1 MEPILSVAVPAPTDS
16 GAAIT
21 RSLIIPVYRNEANMA
36 DLIAALTS
44 LDETLGGG
52 LEVVFV
58 IDGSPD
64 MSGAILAEALP
75 RLPFP
80 AKLAFHSRNFGSFAA
95 VRTGLELAEGDVI
108 AGMAADLQEPP
119 ELIVSFFDL
128 LQRDEADIVLGVRNR
143 RADPPLTALLS
154 NMFWWAYRRF
164 VQPAMPRGGV
174 DVFACNAKVRDV
186 LLTIAEPNSSLIA
199 QLFWVGFRRKFVAYD
214 RRARTKGRSGWS
226 WSRRLRY
233 MFDSIISFSDLPIL
247 ALLWVGAFGC
257 VVSVLLG
264 IATAIGRIAGV
275 IAEPG
280 YTSLLLTVLFFGSA
294 ILVAQGIIG
303 CYVWRAFEN
312 TKNRPLQIVT
322 QVIKAPGHRQAAMET
337 AGSGAPDHAS

>member
-1 MEPILSVAVPAPTDS
+1 MSLAAAARTEADTKQ
-16 GAAIT
+16 AIT
-21 RSLIIPVYRNEANMA
+21 RSLIIPVYRNEANIA
-36 DLIAALTS
+36 DLIAALTT
-44 LDETLGGG
+44 LDQTLGGG
-52 LEVVFV
+52 LELIFVV
-58 IDGSPD
+58 DGSPD
-64 MSGAILAEALP
+64 MSGAILADALP

-95 VRTGLELAEGDVI
+95 VRTGLDLAEGEVI

-128 LQRDEADIVLGVRNR
+128 LQRDEADIVFGVRNR
-143 RADPPLTALLS
+143 RADPPLTALFS
-154 NMFWWAYRRF
+154 NMFWWTYRRF
-164 VQPAMPRGGV
+164 VQPAMPKGGV
-174 DVFACNAKVRDV
+174 DVFACNARVRNV
-186 LLTIAEPNSSLIA
+186 LLTISEPNSSLIA

-247 ALLWVGAFGC
+247 ALLWVGVFGC
-257 VVSVLLG
+257 IVSALLG
-264 IATAIGRIAGV
+264 LATAIGRIAGF

-322 QVIKAPGHRQAAMET
+322 QVIKTPGGGGAAVET
-337 AGSGAPDHAS
+337 AGSGASDHAS